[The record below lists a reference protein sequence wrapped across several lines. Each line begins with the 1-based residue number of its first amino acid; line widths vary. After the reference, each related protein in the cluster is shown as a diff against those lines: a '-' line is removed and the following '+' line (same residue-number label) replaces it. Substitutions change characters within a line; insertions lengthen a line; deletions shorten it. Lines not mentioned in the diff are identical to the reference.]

1 MIKLNFSLTLS
12 VKYLNM
18 TVRATSFI
26 FILLFSVA
34 YVQGQTVRNL
44 SESQQMM
51 RMDEGVEYMNTGKF
65 ALADDIFREVLKNVE
80 VVPADLCF
88 YFGKNSYHLSKFSQS
103 IDWLNKYIE
112 IKGTSGRFFD
122 QAVEYKQLAEADM
135 KMDSDNEASLPQH
148 DRAPERNRVVINC
161 TETPLIVCPVC
172 KGEGVIIQSGA
183 LGSTI
188 YRPCKHCKESG
199 RMTCENYKLYIKGDL
214 IP

>member
-1 MIKLNFSLTLS
+1 MIVLLTL
-12 VKYLNM
+12 
-18 TVRATSFI
+18 TH
-26 FILLFSVA
+26 
-34 YVQGQTVRNL
+34 VQAQTVRNL

-65 ALADDIFREVLKNVE
+65 ALADDIFREVLRNVE

-135 KMDSDNEASLPQH
+135 KMNTDKEVTVPSSD
-148 DRAPERNRVVINC
+148 RTPERSRTVVNC
-161 TETPLIVCPVC
+161 TETPFIMCPVC
-172 KGEGVIIQSGA
+172 KGEGVVIQGGV

-188 YRPCKHCKESG
+188 YKPCKHCKESG
-199 RMTCENYKLYIKGDL
+199 RMTCKNYKLYVKGEL

>member
-1 MIKLNFSLTLS
+1 MIFRSTAIIL
-12 VKYLNM
+12 
-18 TVRATSFI
+18 I
-26 FILLFSVA
+26 ILLTVA
-34 YVQGQTVRNL
+34 HVKAQTVRNL

-65 ALADDIFREVLKNVE
+65 ALADDIFREVLRNVE

-88 YFGKNSYHLSKFSQS
+88 YFGKNSYHLNKFSQS

-122 QAVEYKQLAEADM
+122 QAVEYKQLAEADI
-135 KMDSDNEASLPQH
+135 KMDTENEAIVSDSDQVPQ
-148 DRAPERNRVVINC
+148 RSQIVINC
-161 TETPLIVCPVC
+161 AQTPFIVCPVC
-172 KGEGVIIQSGA
+172 KGEGIVIQGGA

-188 YRPCKHCKESG
+188 YKPCEHCKESG
-199 RMTCENYKLYIKGDL
+199 RMTCENYKLYVKGEL

>member
-1 MIKLNFSLTLS
+1 MIFRSTAIILIIMLTVAH
-12 VKYLNM
+12 VK
-18 TVRATSFI
+18 A
-26 FILLFSVA
+26 
-34 YVQGQTVRNL
+34 QTVRNL

-65 ALADDIFREVLKNVE
+65 ALADDIFREVLRNVE

-88 YFGKNSYHLSKFSQS
+88 YFGKNSYHLNKFSQS

-135 KMDSDNEASLPQH
+135 KMDTEDEIKGSYSDQVPQ
-148 DRAPERNRVVINC
+148 RSRLVINC
-161 TETPLIVCPVC
+161 AQTPFIVCPVC
-172 KGEGVIIQSGA
+172 KGEGIVIQGGA

-188 YRPCKHCKESG
+188 YKPCKHCEESG
-199 RMTCENYKLYIKGDL
+199 RMTCENYKLYVKGEL